1 MSEQITI
8 NEGEVV
14 VKFNKPTAGKLSFAD
29 LGLKDDQLILDG
41 GFLRLVFDLEGIG
54 EHEYFAVPTLEVSY
68 KQAQAETHWICE
80 FNEVT
85 ILDKK
90 NTF

>member
-29 LGLKDDQLILDG
+29 LPEELSEKQLESI
-41 GFLRLVFDLEGIG
+41 V
-54 EHEYFAVPTLEVSY
+54 
-68 KQAQAETHWICE
+68 
-80 FNEVT
+80 
-85 ILDKK
+85 
-90 NTF
+90 